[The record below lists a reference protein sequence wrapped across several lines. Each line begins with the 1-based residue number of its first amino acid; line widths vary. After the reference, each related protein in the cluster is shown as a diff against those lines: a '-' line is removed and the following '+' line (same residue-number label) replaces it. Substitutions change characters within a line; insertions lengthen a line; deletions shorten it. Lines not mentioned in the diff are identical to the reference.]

1 MSRLLQYLQPS
12 GLDEDTNKFRAL
24 NIKLS
29 LEKTNYDDMVK
40 DVEDKYAIDDN
51 IVEDI
56 NTLNKQLKKI
66 YGGKLLFQLCLTE
79 GKQIDELKINDKI
92 RYRMQ
97 KFFVS
102 INEKF
107 SDIKFDLERKIADN

>member
-29 LEKTNYDDMVK
+29 KEKTNYDDIIK
-40 DVEDKYAIDDN
+40 DTEDKYAIKND
-51 IVEDI
+51 ILEDI
-56 NTLNKQLKKI
+56 NKLNKELKKI

-79 GKQIDELKINDKI
+79 GESINKIKVNQRIKKRMKKYFID
-92 RYRMQ
+92 
-97 KFFVS
+97 

-107 SDIKFDLERKIADN
+107 TDIKFNLERTITDK